1 MKDWDLKARRNE
13 VQRAQA
19 AEALRDNPLIQEWK
33 EEQKD
38 VVSRMLLNADPGPA
52 GEGDRIMAQARLQAL
67 NALGASL
74 TEKIQSGLLAEKQIA
89 ADKRKREARDH
100 LREVS

>member
-1 MKDWDLKARRNE
+1 MKDWDRQARHSE
-13 VQRAQA
+13 VQRAQD
-19 AEALRDNPLIQEWK
+19 AEMLRGNPLIQEWK
-33 EEQKD
+33 DEQKD
-38 VVSRMLLNADPGPA
+38 VVSRMLLNAAPGPA
-52 GEGDRIMAQARLQAL
+52 GEGDRMMAQARLQAL

-89 ADKRKREARDH
+89 EDKRKREARGY